1 MLFGILGP
9 VEARHEDG
17 TPVAVGGPRVRS
29 LLALLLLDAGRIV
42 PTQTLVDG
50 LYGEAPPGDAANAL
64 QSQVSRLRRGLR
76 DDSGTDKLVEF
87 HAAGYRLS
95 VDPEQVDAHRFER
108 LLREGRRALASGG
121 HTSGGHNTSGGHASS
136 TLADAHR
143 LLDEALN
150 LWRGPAFAD
159 VMDAPFAATQSSAW
173 GELRLDALADRA
185 EAALALGRHAQVVG
199 ELQRLVA
206 ENPLRE
212 RLVGQLMRALYGAG
226 RQADALAAY
235 ENTRALLADELGAD
249 PSAELAAVHLDI
261 LRAAPSLT
269 PTAVP
274 AAPAKGEHLGLPAQ
288 LTSFVGRD
296 AEMERVA
303 SLLATARLVTLTGPG
318 GAGKTRLSVEAGH
331 RDSGD
336 VCFVDLAAVRRDDE
350 LVSTMLTAL
359 GLRGAGLMPAG
370 SPETGTGRLVAGL
383 AARKVLLILD
393 NCEQIVTQVA
403 QLAHT
408 LLSACPDV
416 RILATS
422 REALGITGETLCPV
436 PRLAVPDEGTPLAD
450 ALAAPAVR
458 LFADRA
464 SAVRPDFA
472 VDAASLPT
480 VLAVC
485 AALDGLPLA
494 IELAAARLRA
504 LPLDEVAAR
513 LDDRFRLLSRGNR
526 TAAPRHQTLRAV
538 VAWSWDLLDDAEQEL
553 ARKLT
558 VFRGGATIASAAR
571 VCGLPEDEAV
581 ELLADL
587 ADKSLIDGTDGRY
600 RMFETIR
607 LYGSERLDE
616 AGEHDAVRRAH
627 AEYCLELA
635 ERAMPFLR
643 TGEQVVWLDRLSA
656 EHTNLRAALRWTI
669 DNDPRLGLRLNAALA
684 WYWWLR
690 GLRHEAGGLAAQ
702 LLAAAGDEPPPGL
715 TEAYLL
721 CLLASLAETP
731 DHDDGTRARR
741 IARAQ
746 PLLFSL
752 PGPVRQPEVFIL
764 MAVALGPEG
773 SDRERIVEHMG
784 DDAWS
789 QAIVHLGVGF
799 TELYGGS
806 VPEARGY
813 FQEALERFRALGD
826 AWGMANAL
834 DQLAVFADWAGDTA
848 GGLALMDEA
857 LAMMRELGITEDIDD
872 LLVRRAEMC
881 LRLGDGDAARD
892 LYTHVM
898 ESAKRT
904 GRPTTLALGRSGLG
918 DLARHAGDLAEARR
932 LQEQALAECP
942 ADLFD
947 SATSQAFILVSL
959 AWTSSASGDTHKA
972 RGLAYAA
979 MDLTY
984 TQGNLMLAAEAV
996 EALAGAASEDGD
1008 AALAAWLLG
1017 LGVATRGSA
1026 VPGHLD
1032 VARVTERARAELG
1045 DAGFG
1050 EAYARGRAVDRSAVG
1065 DALES
1070 VRR

>member
-1 MLFGILGP
+1 MFFGILGP

-42 PTQTLVDG
+42 PAQTLVDG

-76 DDSGTDKLVEF
+76 DDAGTDKLVEF

-108 LLREGRRALASGG
+108 LFRDGRRALASGR
-121 HTSGGHNTSGGHASS
+121 H
-136 TLADAHR
+136 ADAHR
-143 LLDEALN
+143 LLDQALE

-159 VMDAPFAATQSSAW
+159 VMDAPFAAAQASAW
-173 GELRLDALADRA
+173 GEQRLDALADRA

-226 RQADALAAY
+226 RQAEALAAY
-235 ENTRALLADELGAD
+235 ESTRTLLADELGAD
-249 PSAELAAVHLDI
+249 PAPELAAVHLDI

-269 PTAVP
+269 PA
-274 AAPAKGEHLGLPAQ
+274 AAPPSPTEAEHLGLPAQ

-296 AEMERVA
+296 DELARVG
-303 SLLATARLVTLTGPG
+303 SLLGSARLVTLIGPG
-318 GAGKTRLSVEAGH
+318 GAGKTRLSVEAG
-331 RDSGD
+331 RRYAGD

-350 LVSTMLTAL
+350 LVATALTAL
-359 GLRGAGLMPAG
+359 GLREGGLMPAN
-370 SPETGTGRLVAGL
+370 STETGVARLVAGL

-393 NCEQIVTQVA
+393 NCEQIVAEVA
-403 QLAHT
+403 RLAHT

-436 PRLAVPDEGTPLAD
+436 PRLAVPSDGAPLDE

-464 SAVRPDFA
+464 HAVRPDFT
-472 VDAASLPT
+472 VDAATLPT

-538 VAWSWDLLDDAEQEL
+538 VAWSWDLLDAAEQEL

-558 VFRGGATIASAAR
+558 VFRGGATIAAAAA

-616 AGEHDAVRRAH
+616 AGEHDAVLRAH
-627 AEYCLELA
+627 AEYFLELA
-635 ERAMPFLR
+635 EQAQPFLR
-643 TGEQVVWLDRLSA
+643 TGEQMTWLDRLSA
-656 EHTNLRAALRWTI
+656 EHANLRAALRWAIT
-669 DNDPRLGLRLNAALA
+669 NDPALGLRLNAALA

-690 GLRHEAGGLAAQ
+690 GLRHEAGGLAGR
-702 LLAAAGDEPPPGL
+702 LLEAVGDEPPPGL

-721 CLLASLAETP
+721 CLLASLAETSA
-731 DHDDGTRARR
+731 HDDGTRARR

-752 PGPVRQPEVFIL
+752 PGTPRQPQVFIL
-764 MAVALGPEG
+764 MAVALGPEA
-773 SDRERIVEHMG
+773 SDRERTAALMG
-784 DDAWS
+784 DDPWS
-789 QAIVHLGVGF
+789 QAILSLGYGF
-799 TELYGGS
+799 TELYGGAI
-806 VPEARGY
+806 PEARAL

-826 AWGMANAL
+826 MWGMANAL
-834 DQLAVFADWAGDTA
+834 DQLAVVADWAGDIA

-881 LRLGDGDAARD
+881 RRLGDPDTARE

-898 ESAKRT
+898 DSALRT
-904 GRPTTLALGRSGLG
+904 GRTATRALGRSGLG
-918 DLARHAGDLAEARR
+918 DLARHAGDLAEAKR
-932 LQEQALAECP
+932 LQEQALSECP
-942 ADLFD
+942 SDLFD
-947 SATSQAFILVSL
+947 SASSLAVILVSL
-959 AWTSSASGDTHKA
+959 AWTSAASGDTHKA

-979 MDLTY
+979 VDLTY
-984 TQGNLMLAAEAV
+984 PHGNLMLAAEAV
-996 EALAGAASEDGD
+996 EALAGAAEQDGD
-1008 AALAAWLLG
+1008 AAGAAWLLG
-1017 LGVATRGSA
+1017 LGAAARGST

-1032 VARVTERARAELG
+1032 VARVTERARTQLG
-1045 DAGFG
+1045 EAAFE
-1050 EAYARGRAVDRSAVG
+1050 EAYARGRAVPRG
-1065 DALES
+1065 ETGEALES
-1070 VRR
+1070 VRARSSQCRGRKD